1 MALLDDGLWAV
12 NARFGTD
19 ATPETEYWISRVDA
33 VPGVTT
39 SCSLSGPDRTIE
51 FPVGLPSR
59 RYTHRFARRPAP
71 AAPWKESASPCP
83 TPARAWPP
91 SPAPWPSS
99 LSLVAAPAVLAQ
111 DGPEATI
118 EGLLAAIE
126 AKDFEAHAG
135 LLLRRVR
142 RPGERAR
149 LRAMTEGMPDSPEV
163 QSLFDAII
171 LDVEIASLE
180 VLSQSD
186 TEAIVELVASMTMDV
201 DAEAMGPFV
210 GVMLEMSGMPIT
222 DENVEMFTG
231 LMLAEFEAESTDI
244 SEEITLVPGETMPW
258 VICDELGADEID
270 ETEGMVDEGMVD
282 EGMDDEMSEDADGE

>member
-1 MALLDDGLWAV
+1 LVRDRDLRVPVDSHHAATLTLRAPPGASRILEGVRIPMSNPRTRMAAF
-12 NARFGTD
+12 AGTL
-19 ATPETEYWISRVDA
+19 A
-33 VPGVTT
+33 
-39 SCSLSGPDRTIE
+39 L
-51 FPVGLPSR
+51 
-59 RYTHRFARRPAP
+59 
-71 AAPWKESASPCP
+71 
-83 TPARAWPP
+83 
-91 SPAPWPSS
+91 S

-118 EGLLAAIE
+118 EGLLGAIE
-126 AKDFEAHAG
+126 AKNSEGMSAYFCAEFADQANALDFS
-135 LLLRRVR
+135 
-142 RPGERAR
+142 
-149 LRAMTEGMPDSPEV
+149 AMTEGMPDSPEV